1 MESLPLQMNFQLVQ
15 LVLPRVEMLGFFFF
29 FFFCLSGAD
38 VRVEPYKRQSTEKLM
53 LLNCHVGED
62 S

>member
-29 FFFCLSGAD
+29 FFFSVCQ
-38 VRVEPYKRQSTEKLM
+38 VQM
-53 LLNCHVGED
+53 
-62 S
+62 

>member
-15 LVLPRVEMLGFFFF
+15 LVLPRVEMLGF

-53 LLNCHVGED
+53 LLNCPVGED